1 MEIRRQVDTGQAE
14 GNAGVKF
21 QHRISHLLAILG
33 SKTSRFQLQ
42 TKFGKEQRLLLVA
55 IEQRDDESVSAGCA
69 VVGQIGTLRSRPLH
83 RRMNG
88 EVLRKRALTDSQNK
102 NQREQ
107 NELAAPPKSIHA
119 TMHHV
124 LDYLL
129 LSSYF
134 LFLGYLESSV
144 HELFCPSSL

>member
-1 MEIRRQVDTGQAE
+1 
-14 GNAGVKF
+14 
-21 QHRISHLLAILG
+21 
-33 SKTSRFQLQ
+33 
-42 TKFGKEQRLLLVA
+42 
-55 IEQRDDESVSAGCA
+55 
-69 VVGQIGTLRSRPLH
+69 SRPLH

-88 EVLRKRALTDSQNK
+88 EVLRKRALADSQNK

-124 LDYLL
+124 LNYLL

-134 LFLGYLESSV
+134 LFFVTLNHLSTRRSALL
-144 HELFCPSSL
+144 LFEDTGIGTTHIGRYINNDRTRGVLIR